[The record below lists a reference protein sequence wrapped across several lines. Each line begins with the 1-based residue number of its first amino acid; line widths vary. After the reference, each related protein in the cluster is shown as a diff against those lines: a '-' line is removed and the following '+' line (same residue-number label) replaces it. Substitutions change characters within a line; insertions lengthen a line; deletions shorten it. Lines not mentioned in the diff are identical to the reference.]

1 MTFAF
6 FRICINRISFSILWY
21 IIVKNF
27 FYKLNPD
34 NKLKTKKKENEKL
47 KISIH
52 PGKYINYDG
61 DIDDDEEVL
70 DWLTSPANMEMTDHI
85 EQVNRKMFQKIRKA
99 SDYLAVIFC

>member
-1 MTFAF
+1 MWAIGTG
-6 FRICINRISFSILWY
+6 SSSPSHL
-21 IIVKNF
+21 
-27 FYKLNPD
+27 KLG
-34 NKLKTKKKENEKL
+34 KLIKKKKESL
-47 KISIH
+47 KDFIVTPFYKI